1 MSRNSLTVTP
11 MASIIPASVLG
22 LSPIS
27 DLKIGDKS
35 VKDMHR
41 LDSCVNQ
48 AQGSETADFHD
59 SAAA

>member
-1 MSRNSLTVTP
+1 

-35 VKDMHR
+35 VEDMHR
-41 LDSCVNQ
+41 RYSCVNR

-59 SAAA
+59 IAEA